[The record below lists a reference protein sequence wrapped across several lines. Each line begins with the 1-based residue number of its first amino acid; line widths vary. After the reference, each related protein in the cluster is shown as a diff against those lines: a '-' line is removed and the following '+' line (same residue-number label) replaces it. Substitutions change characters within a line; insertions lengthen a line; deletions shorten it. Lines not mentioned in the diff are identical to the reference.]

1 MNDNMLQRAAAIR
14 AALMR
19 GEDDETIAAC
29 LGTTVQAVRVVRKGL
44 ETTRVPARASR
55 PRVFGRQ
62 VAGLRPPMRTPRS
75 PLPTVACPW
84 RGCFASIDGAN
95 VSGWGQRRGEPRLV
109 QALALCRWFSDNGVR
124 FTCWF
129 DANFRWC
136 LRKFDP
142 HHADVLEQVLQQEPS
157 LFKMP
162 PAGVKADGKPRKAD
176 PYVLQ
181 DASSV
186 PDGLIVSNDLYRAE
200 IVANPQT
207 FGWLLRHPER
217 RIVGQIGENGDL
229 RLGDDGMIPVPVVD
243 DPEYYIR

>member
-1 MNDNMLQRAAAIR
+1 MA
-14 AALMR
+14 
-19 GEDDETIAAC
+19 
-29 LGTTVQAVRVVRKGL
+29 
-44 ETTRVPARASR
+44 
-55 PRVFGRQ
+55 
-62 VAGLRPPMRTPRS
+62 
-75 PLPTVACPW
+75 ACPW
-84 RGCFASIDGAN
+84 RGRFASIDGAN

-207 FGWLLRHPER
+207 FGWLLAHPER

-229 RLGDDGMIPVPVVD
+229 RLGDDGMVPVPVVD